1 MIQMY
6 GKIFYFFLKNCIC
19 RKACMGHLLVAEKI
33 ERAILFNLR
42 ASTNP
47 LFCTQVTCIIKKKQ
61 EIYFFKIFLLLLLQR
76 YILQCSEQ
84 ELL

>member
-1 MIQMY
+1 
-6 GKIFYFFLKNCIC
+6 
-19 RKACMGHLLVAEKI
+19 MGHLLVAEKI

-42 ASTNP
+42 ASN
-47 LFCTQVTCIIKKKQ
+47 LYNKKKKKQ
-61 EIYFFKIFLLLLLQR
+61 EIYFFKIFLLLLSQR